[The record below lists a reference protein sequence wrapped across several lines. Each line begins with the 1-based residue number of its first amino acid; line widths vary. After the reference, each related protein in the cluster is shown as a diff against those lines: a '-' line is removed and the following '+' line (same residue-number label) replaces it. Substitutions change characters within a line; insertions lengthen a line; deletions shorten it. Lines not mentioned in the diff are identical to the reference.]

1 MKPKLEFKGTDSLIA
16 HIERAISLEAAKKVV
31 KSNTAELVNQMQ
43 RQAPVDT
50 GFLRRSVTM
59 AIMSGGLVG
68 MVTPT
73 AEYAPYVNY
82 GTRFQAAQPFISNA
96 FNYQKVKFIAEM
108 QRLVK

>member
-1 MKPKLEFKGTDSLIA
+1 
-16 HIERAISLEAAKKVV
+16 
-31 KSNTAELVNQMQ
+31 
-43 RQAPVDT
+43 
-50 GFLRRSVTM
+50 M